1 VICSPLLAALM
12 LEEIDGTVI
21 RWGQVHHRTSFRVQA
36 RNSFFSP
43 STVLASAIDRDEDGL
58 DSQSCLLHW
67 PPANGNLKPSTCSR
81 SSCLPKQ
88 VAHMQT
94 RGHSHSSTTRMSAA
108 TLHSTWRSGK
118 EQWGA
123 GERAT
128 VSLSYPEVRVGDGNG
143 IAFVT

>member
-1 VICSPLLAALM
+1 VVCSLLLAALM
-12 LEEIDGTVI
+12 PKEIDGTVI
-21 RWGQVHHRTSFRVQA
+21 RWGQVHHRTSSRVA

-43 STVLASAIDRDEDGL
+43 STVLASAADRDEDGL

-67 PPANGNLKPSTCSR
+67 PPANGNLKPSTRSR

-88 VAHMQT
+88 VAHCRQEGRVT
-94 RGHSHSSTTRMSAA
+94 RQPQECQRQHS
-108 TLHSTWRSGK
+108 HSTWRSGK